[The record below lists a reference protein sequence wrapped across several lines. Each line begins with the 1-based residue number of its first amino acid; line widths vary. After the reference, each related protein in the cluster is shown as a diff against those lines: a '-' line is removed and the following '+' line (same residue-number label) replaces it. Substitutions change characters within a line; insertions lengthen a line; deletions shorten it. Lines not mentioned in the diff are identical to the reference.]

1 MLTRLFEKA
10 LDIVDPWYIK
20 GVDFDEEQ
28 KGLTIKIDFV
38 AGTKFAHPSV
48 DGFHPVHDTVLKE
61 YRHLNFFQHTCHFE
75 VRVPRVK
82 LPDGKVVL
90 ISPPWAGQLSGLT
103 LLFEALVVTFCQR
116 MPFDSAAK
124 LMGESYHRVRAVC
137 GKYVDLAVDAS
148 DLSDLTKIAV
158 DETSKERGHSYL
170 SIFAD
175 AEERKVVHVTEGKD
189 SKTVESFI
197 SHLESHGGDATNITS
212 VSMDMSVAFIK
223 GVDEHMPNA
232 RKTFDKFHIIQH
244 ANEAVSAMRK
254 IEVETD
260 PSLKGLRNAL
270 LKGKENLTD
279 NQQVSID
286 GLTANLTT
294 CRTARAWQM
303 KENLRD
309 ILDRKQIN
317 VVEAMLK
324 SWCNGVMRSKVEPM
338 KKVAKMIRKHWDGV
352 IAWAQTRQSS
362 GFLEAINGLFQAA
375 KRKAR
380 GYTRMDTMRTV
391 IFLIAGKLDFK
402 QFNRHIV

>member
-10 LDIVDPWYIK
+10 LNIADPWYVN
-20 GVDFDEEQ
+20 GVDFDAEQ
-28 KGLTIKIDFV
+28 RALTIKIDFV
-38 AGTKFAHPSV
+38 AGTKFAHPSA
-48 DGFHPVHDTVLKE
+48 DGFHPVHDTVQKA
-61 YRHLNFFQHTCHFE
+61 YRHLNFFQHTCQLE

-103 LLFEALVVTFCQR
+103 LLFEALIMTFCQH

-124 LMGESYHRVRAVC
+124 LTGESYHRVRAVC
-137 GKYVDLAVDAS
+137 GKYVDLAVEAS
-148 DLSDLTKIAV
+148 DLSGLTQIAV
-158 DETSKERGHSYL
+158 DETSKERGHRYL

-175 AEERKVVHVTEGKD
+175 AEERKVIHVTEGKD
-189 SKTVESFI
+189 SKTVESFV
-197 SHLESHGGDATNITS
+197 SHLETHGGDADNISS

-223 GVDEHMPNA
+223 GVDEYMPNA

-244 ANEAVSAMRK
+244 ANDAVSAMRK
-254 IEVETD
+254 IEVESD

-270 LKGKENLTD
+270 LKGRENLTD
-279 NQQVSID
+279 NQQVSIE

-324 SWCNGVMRSKVEPM
+324 SWCNGVMRSKVGPM
-338 KKVAKMIRKHWDGV
+338 KKVAKMIREHWDGV
-352 IAWAQTRQSS
+352 IAWAQTRQSN

-380 GYTRMDTMRTV
+380 GYTRMDTMRIV
-391 IFLIAGKLDFK
+391 IFLIAGKLDFSK
-402 QFNRHIV
+402 FNPHIT